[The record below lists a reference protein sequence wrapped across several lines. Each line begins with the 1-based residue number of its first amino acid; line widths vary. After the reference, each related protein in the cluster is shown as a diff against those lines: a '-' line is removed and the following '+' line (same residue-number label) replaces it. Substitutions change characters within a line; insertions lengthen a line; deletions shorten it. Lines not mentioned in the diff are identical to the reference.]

1 MNLPVCTKIKKM
13 QKNKIH
19 IWHFSDTHGFADLL
33 KVPKDLDIM
42 IFSGDCSNVRDPYNN
57 EPEVRAFIDWYKRQN
72 ATYKIF
78 VAGNHDTSIEKNLVK
93 PKDFTDNGIIYLE
106 NDFII
111 IEDLK
116 IWGSPFSPTFG
127 DWSFMRSRDKMDKLW
142 KHIPEDTDI
151 LVTHS
156 PAKSVLDLS
165 YNRDGKLEFCG
176 CSSLMK
182 HVERVKPKLHLYG
195 HIHCVKNIRNAGTM
209 KVANLDTI
217 FSNGSVVTDNKFGKL
232 TSQGNTFE
240 I

>member
-1 MNLPVCTKIKKM
+1 
-13 QKNKIH
+13 
-19 IWHFSDTHGFADLL
+19 
-33 KVPKDLDIM
+33 M
-42 IFSGDCSNVRDPYNN
+42 IFSGDCSNVKDPYNN
-57 EPEVRAFIDWYKRQN
+57 EPEVRAFIDWYAAQE

-93 PKDFTDNGIIYLE
+93 ARDFKDNGIIYLE

-116 IWGSPFSPTFG
+116 IWGSPFSPTFN
-127 DWSFMRSRDKMDKLW
+127 DWSFMKARNKMDKLW

-151 LVTHS
+151 IVTHT
-156 PAKSVLDLS
+156 PVKSVLDLS
-165 YNRDGKLEFCG
+165 YTRDRKLEFCG
-176 CSSLMK
+176 CSALMK

-195 HIHCVKNIRNAGTM
+195 HIHNAGNIRNAGTT

-232 TSQGNTFE
+232 TSHGNTFE